1 MEKYVIEVMK
11 SKVSSLKR
19 LINTHIVLTVQV
31 NKTKN
36 KETNTIPFPKE
47 KSTERII
54 YQYQE

>member
-1 MEKYVIEVMK
+1 MK

-19 LINTHIVLTVQV
+19 LINTHIILTVQV

-36 KETNTIPFPKE
+36 KETNTTPFPKE